1 MGALIEQFSELLKT
15 EVISLD
21 QPVKVWQIVLLIG
34 ILAVTLLFAGF
45 LRRWFRRLFT
55 RFRISENLT
64 NRLLA
69 FLFLIILIFGI
80 GLGFRLSQISTGFLG
95 TLINYPLT
103 DLFQPTQK
111 PPARV
116 ETGTDTDTTTS
127 EADTDTDTATP
138 ETGAGRDT
146 TSVDRDDNGLT
157 LAKIFYGFVIVFGM
171 YILSK
176 YVQWVLRRQVLQAF
190 QIAQHT
196 QFILL
201 RVIHFT
207 LILIGVLISL
217 STVGVSFTTLALMFG
232 GLSIGIGF
240 GLQNIASNL
249 VSGFILIF
257 ERPIKIGDLVEITDV
272 NVFGRVRSINLR
284 STVVVS
290 LDEKEVIVPNSQLVT
305 EPVHNLTHYNNR
317 YRIRI
322 SVGVS
327 YNSDVELVKKA
338 LLEVANTHPEVIKE
352 PHPEMDSVTAPFVR
366 FINIGESSLDFELFA
381 WIPDSFLR
389 FDVASDLHFMIWEKF
404 AEYGIKI
411 PFPQRDV
418 HHFYPKENG

>member
-1 MGALIEQFSELLKT
+1 MDALIQQFSDLLNK
-15 EVISLD
+15 EVIDLGD
-21 QPVKVWQIVLLIG
+21 EPVKVWKIALLLG
-34 ILAVTLLFAGF
+34 ILAVTLILAGF
-45 LRRWFRRLFT
+45 LRRWCRRLFI
-55 RFRISENLT
+55 RLKMSENLA

-69 FLFLIILIFGI
+69 CLFLIILIFGI

-95 TLINYPLT
+95 KLVNYPITNL
-103 DLFQPTQK
+103 LQPTQEAQAPVK
-111 PPARV
+111 TGTGTETTTEETGDGTETTTE
-116 ETGTDTDTTTS
+116 ETGTGTTPVHS
-127 EADTDTDTATP
+127 
-138 ETGAGRDT
+138 
-146 TSVDRDDNGLT
+146 DDNPLT
-157 LAKIFYGFVIVFGM
+157 LARLFYGFVIVFGM
-171 YILSK
+171 YVLSK

-201 RVIHFT
+201 RFIHFT

-217 STVGVSFTTLALMFG
+217 STIGVSFTTLALMFG

-257 ERPIKIGDLVEITDV
+257 ERPIKIGDLVEIMDI
-272 NVFGRVRSINLR
+272 NIFGRVRSINLR

-290 LDEKEVIVPNSQLVT
+290 LDEKEIIVPNSQLVT

-322 SVGVS
+322 PVGVS
-327 YNSDVELVKKA
+327 YSSDAELVKKA
-338 LLEVANTHPEVIKE
+338 LLEVADAHPEVIKE
-352 PHPEMDSVTAPFVR
+352 PNPEMESVTAPFVR
-366 FINIGESSLDFELFA
+366 FINFGESSLDFELLA
-381 WIPDSFLR
+381 WIPDSFQR
-389 FDVASDLHFMIWEKF
+389 FDVASDLHFMIWNKF
-404 AEYGIKI
+404 AEYGIRI

-418 HHFYPKENG
+418 HHFYPKENE